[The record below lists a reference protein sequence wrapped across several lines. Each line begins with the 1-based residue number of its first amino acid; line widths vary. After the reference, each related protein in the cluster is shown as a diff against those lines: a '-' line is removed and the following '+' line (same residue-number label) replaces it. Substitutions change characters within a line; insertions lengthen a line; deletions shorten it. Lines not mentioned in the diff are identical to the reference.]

1 MSETYIVFS
10 FDMLPVQNN
19 AYGASAFH
27 IAQAK
32 MVPDKG
38 IPGRFIFY
46 VLRQIFDLFYLFN
59 L

>member
-1 MSETYIVFS
+1 
-10 FDMLPVQNN
+10 MLPVQNN